1 MPNHRKKR
9 AWVASAAAL
18 LSAQSLDL
26 SAQQS
31 QALEPLDSS
40 GRVTY
45 FIGEGTRRSRYRASD
60 GELARWALEAW
71 ERGAAGAF
79 RLEPG
84 AETTALLR
92 VYFVPASYGQ
102 YGEMRATLVDG
113 HRGAAVFVRPD
124 TEALD
129 AKIAALAQDD
139 SLWRDIVVYLT
150 CLHELGHAL
159 GLRHTADFDDIMYSF
174 QFGGDIPAFF
184 GRYRE
189 QVATRDDIAHL
200 MGFSPGDLA
209 QLEKL
214 YARER
219 EP

>member
-1 MPNHRKKR
+1 MPNHPDGR
-9 AWVASAAAL
+9 AWVVLAAASL
-18 LSAQSLDL
+18 LSQTAHAQPT
-26 SAQQS
+26 
-31 QALEPLDSS
+31 QALEPLDTS
-40 GRVTY
+40 GRITY
-45 FIGEGTRRSRYRASD
+45 FIGEGTRRSRYQISD
-60 GELARWALEAW
+60 GELALWALEAW

-84 AETTALLR
+84 PEASALLR

-113 HRGAAVFVRPD
+113 RRGATVFVRPD
-124 TEALD
+124 TDALD
-129 AKIAALAQDD
+129 AEVATLARDD
-139 SLWRDIVVYLT
+139 PLWRDVVVYLT

-159 GLRHTADFDDIMYSF
+159 GLRHTADFEDIMYSF

-189 QVATRDDIAHL
+189 QVATREDIARL
-200 MGFSPGDLA
+200 NGFSPGDLA
-209 QLEKL
+209 QLAGL